1 MEEHR
6 KSHGVT
12 GIQQGAGEQQQQQGA
27 QESKIAPRWL
37 ALIAALLCGLLYA
50 VLPPWLTLGPNW
62 LPLVLEGIIV
72 AGVIVFRFLARS
84 GWHSQHIHRLQRHL
98 AFGLLAIVTLAL
110 GSAVVLLIFNLPRS
124 TRADIL
130 LRAAALLWTSNIL
143 VFALWYWEI
152 DGGGPAGRHRRGHR
166 AADFLFPQQANG
178 NSSGWVPH
186 FLDYLFLAFTTAT
199 AFSPTDTMPLTRR
212 AKALMMLESLLSL
225 LVLAI
230 LAARAVNIL

>member
-1 MEEHR
+1 MQEEYQ
-6 KSHGVT
+6 KPHGARD
-12 GIQQGAGEQQQQQGA
+12 IQPGEGGSSQVEGQ
-27 QESKIAPRWL
+27 SKIAPRWL
-37 ALIAALLCGLLYA
+37 ALVAALVCGFLYA

-62 LPLVLEGIIV
+62 LPLALE
-72 AGVIVFRFLARS
+72 GVIVAAVLLFRLLARPA
-84 GWHSQHIHRLQRHL
+84 WPPHHLHRLQRQL

-110 GSAVVLLIFNLPRS
+110 GSAVALLIFNLPRS

-143 VFALWYWEI
+143 VFALWYWEV
-152 DGGGPAGRHRRGHR
+152 DGGGPLGRHRRGHR
-166 AADFLFPQQANG
+166 AADFLFPQQAGG
-178 NSSGWVPH
+178 NSGGWVPH

-212 AKALMMLESLLSL
+212 AKALMMLEALLSL